1 MIGLKV
7 KSYTNITKA
16 ISIIR
21 KYDKNLSMGEIK
33 SKIEQKDIV
42 IFHDV
47 SGRIDIVDELNGV
60 DKNVMFCQLI
70 EEFEKNGREIEL
82 YDEDDIITIEILHN
96 KIERWN
102 QICEDTQL
110 DIDREL
116 GEE

>member
-7 KSYTNITKA
+7 KNYTNITKA

-21 KYDKNLSMGEIK
+21 RYDKNLSMGEIK
-33 SKIEQKDIV
+33 SKIEQEDIV
-42 IFHDV
+42 VFHDI
-47 SGRIDIVDELNGV
+47 SGRTDIVDVFNGV
-60 DKNVMFCQLI
+60 DKNAMFCQLI
-70 EEFEKNGREIEL
+70 QEFENNNIGIEL
-82 YDEDDIITIEILHN
+82 YDDDEIIPIEILHN
-96 KIERWN
+96 KIESWN